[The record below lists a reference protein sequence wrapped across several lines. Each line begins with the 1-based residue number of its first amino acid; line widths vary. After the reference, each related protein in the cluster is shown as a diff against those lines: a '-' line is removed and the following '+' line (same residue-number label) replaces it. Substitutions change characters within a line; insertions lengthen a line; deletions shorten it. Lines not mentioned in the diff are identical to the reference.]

1 MTAIFVLTL
10 VIIGV
15 SWIGNII
22 GTIIHLDNCSRN
34 DEGLYV
40 AVLFF
45 KTIFAALMVVFV
57 CILYANIS

>member
-22 GTIIHLDNCSRN
+22 GTIIHLDNCPRN

-40 AVLFF
+40 AVLFL
-45 KTIFAALMVVFV
+45 KRYL
-57 CILYANIS
+57 LL